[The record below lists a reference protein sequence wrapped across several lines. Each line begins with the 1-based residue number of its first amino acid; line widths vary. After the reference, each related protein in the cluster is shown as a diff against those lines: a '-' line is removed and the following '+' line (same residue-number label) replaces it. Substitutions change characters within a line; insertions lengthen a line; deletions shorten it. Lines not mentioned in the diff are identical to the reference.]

1 MSNSPLVTYTRISPN
16 QSSRLGNKITTITIH
31 HMAGILDVETV
42 GRIFSDGYREAS
54 SNYAIDNDLNVGMY
68 VEEKDR
74 SWASSNGDND
84 RKAVTIELANDEVG
98 GDWHVSDAVIEKCIE
113 LCVDICKRNG
123 IRELNYTGDTSG
135 NLTKHC
141 WFAATLCPGPYL
153 GSKFPYIAASVNA
166 RLNGAQPIPQPDPKP
181 DDLLEE
187 DGIFGPASTK
197 AMQKWLGLDQTGRIP
212 GQDKALAKYFP
223 ALTSCTWEDDGS
235 VTIKYFQRYLTQRGF
250 GPGPADGYL
259 GPNTVKAWRRWL
271 KVQQWFDIDVTSVFD
286 AKAAWCMQRFLNI
299 VLGRGET
306 APIK

>member
-1 MSNSPLVTYTRISPN
+1 MSNSTLVTYTRISPN

-54 SNYAIDNDLNVGMY
+54 SNYAIDNNLEVGMY

-98 GDWHVSDAVIEKCIE
+98 GDWHVADKVIEKCIE
-113 LCVDICKRNG
+113 LCVDICQRNG
-123 IRELNYTGDTSG
+123 IKALNYTGDTSG

-187 DGIFGPASTK
+187 DGIFGPLSVK
-197 AMQKWLGLDQTGRIP
+197 ALQKLSGFKETGVFES
-212 GQDKALAKYFP
+212 QEKSLAKYWP
-223 ALTSCTWEDDGS
+223 ALTAVTYGDNGS
-235 VTIKYFQRYLTQRGF
+235 PAVKALQEYLTGRGF
-250 GPGPADGYL
+250 PCDPDGYL
-259 GPNTVKAWRRWL
+259 GPETIKAWRSWL
-271 KVQQWFDIDVTSVFD
+271 KKQQGFSITIAGTLDDM
-286 AKAAWCMQRFLNI
+286 AAWATQRTLNNYHRQ
-299 VLGRGET
+299 GR
-306 APIK
+306 I